1 MPTPSGRT
9 RISLPFIARCR
20 PIARPSMGA
29 IPRLCWRPK
38 AISSAFSTVGRDRP
52 GRRRHPLPLRPGH
65 PAWRVSRRRRIG
77 DAARRPAQRVMRDLG
92 TGLAL
97 VLVIEGIL
105 YALFP
110 EGMKQLAQR
119 AMQVPP
125 QVLRASGLLAA
136 SIGVVI
142 VWLLRS

>member
-1 MPTPSGRT
+1 
-9 RISLPFIARCR
+9 
-20 PIARPSMGA
+20 
-29 IPRLCWRPK
+29 
-38 AISSAFSTVGRDRP
+38 
-52 GRRRHPLPLRPGH
+52 
-65 PAWRVSRRRRIG
+65 
-77 DAARRPAQRVMRDLG
+77 MRDLG

-125 QVLRASGLLAA
+125 QMMRAAGLLAA
-136 SIGVVI
+136 TIGVAI
-142 VWLLRS
+142 VWLLRG

>member
-1 MPTPSGRT
+1 
-9 RISLPFIARCR
+9 
-20 PIARPSMGA
+20 
-29 IPRLCWRPK
+29 
-38 AISSAFSTVGRDRP
+38 
-52 GRRRHPLPLRPGH
+52 
-65 PAWRVSRRRRIG
+65 
-77 DAARRPAQRVMRDLG
+77 MRDLG

-110 EGMKQLAQR
+110 EGMKHLAQR
-119 AMQVPP
+119 AMLVPL